1 MKWMVKIMRADELRE
16 MTDQELEQRSREF
29 KEELFNLRFQN
40 ATAQLDNPMRIREV
54 KRIIARIKTV
64 LRERELGINQE

>member
-1 MKWMVKIMRADELRE
+1 MKADELRNLS
-16 MTDQELEQRSREF
+16 DAELNQKVREF
-29 KEELFNLRFQN
+29 KEELFNLRFQH

-64 LRERELGINQE
+64 VRERELGIRQA

>member
-1 MKWMVKIMRADELRE
+1 MVRTMRADELRNL
-16 MTDQELEQRSREF
+16 TDAELEQRSREF

-54 KRIIARIKTV
+54 KRIIARIKTI
-64 LRERELGINQE
+64 LRERELGINQQ